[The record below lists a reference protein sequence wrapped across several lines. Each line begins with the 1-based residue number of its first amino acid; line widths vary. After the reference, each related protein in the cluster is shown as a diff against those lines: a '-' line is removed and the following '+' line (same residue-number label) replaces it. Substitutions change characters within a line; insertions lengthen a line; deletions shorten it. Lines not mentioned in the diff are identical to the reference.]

1 MQKFTDEKKKL
12 TDSYSAL
19 QEEYTNYKESKMT
32 EDEKKIEASQ
42 KLEKD
47 YKDLCLKYNRKSAE
61 KIFAASGFQEEEYSE
76 ILEGI
81 VGENEETTI
90 KTAQSICD
98 VMTARKKDIE
108 KDIKTK
114 VAQGTPKPE
123 AGDAGT
129 APNKKE
135 DLEKKLEEATK
146 KGDYVKM
153 ATYTRMLQE
162 IKE

>member
-19 QEEYTNYKESKMT
+19 QTEYADYKASKMT
-32 EDEKKIEASQ
+32 DDEKKEEASKKMEQ
-42 KLEKD
+42 N
-47 YKDLCLKYNRKSAE
+47 YKDLCLKYNRKAAE

-81 VGENEETTI
+81 VGEDEETTI
-90 KTAQSICD
+90 KTAQSICN
-98 VMTARKKDIE
+98 VMTAKKKDIE

-123 AGDAGT
+123 AGDGET
-129 APNKKE
+129 VPDKKE
-135 DLEKKLEEATK
+135 DLEKKLSEATK